1 MFINNYSNI
10 IKLSNAT
17 LTNLTTHDDC

>member
-1 MFINNYSNI
+1 MFMNNYSNI

-17 LTNLTTHDDC
+17 PTSLTTHDDC